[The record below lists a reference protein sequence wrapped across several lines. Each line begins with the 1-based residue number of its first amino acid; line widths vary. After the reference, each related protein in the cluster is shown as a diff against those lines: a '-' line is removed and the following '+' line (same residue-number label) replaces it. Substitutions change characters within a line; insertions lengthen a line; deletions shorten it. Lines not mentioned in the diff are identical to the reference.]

1 MGKENHISSFA
12 IIEEAN
18 MSVFRNSSAV
28 GGGLLL
34 TLLLI
39 FLTGSQSARAEDE
52 SGTGNWLVGTWSL
65 ALDSEI
71 FGLPPGFPLRGLA
84 IFNRDGTYQFQ
95 DAGDFGQANFLNT
108 QNSTQFGAWRRADN
122 GVVIGTALFL
132 EADLATGELLRW
144 QKVTLVLEKSD
155 ERNVVIGTA
164 TVSLLECD
172 NLLPLLP
179 TALTCPDPID
189 SADDFVVLPPSEIP
203 ITLKRLRAGH

>member
-1 MGKENHISSFA
+1 
-12 IIEEAN
+12 

-39 FLTGSQSARAEDE
+39 FLTGSQSARAEDG

-65 ALDSEI
+65 SLDSVP

-95 DAGDFGQANFLNT
+95 DAGDFGQATFLNT
-108 QNSTQFGAWRRADN
+108 QNSTQIGAWRRADN
-122 GVVIGTALFL
+122 GVVIGTALSL

-144 QKVTLVLEKSD
+144 AKVAIVLERSD
-155 ERNVVIGTA
+155 ERDVVTGA
-164 TVSLLECD
+164 VTVSILECF
-172 NLLPLLP
+172 NLLPLP
-179 TALTCPDPID
+179 TALSCPDPID
-189 SADDFVVLPPSEIP
+189 SADDFVIVPPTEIP

>member
-1 MGKENHISSFA
+1 
-12 IIEEAN
+12 

-39 FLTGSQSARAEDE
+39 FLTGSQSARAEDG

-65 ALDSEI
+65 ALDSVV

-108 QNSTQFGAWRRADN
+108 QNSIQFGAWRRADN
-122 GVVIGTALFL
+122 GVVIGTALYL
-132 EADLATGELLRW
+132 EADLASGELLRW

-164 TVSLLECD
+164 TVSILECD
-172 NLLPLLP
+172 HLLPLP
-179 TALTCPDPID
+179 SALSCPEPID
-189 SADDFVVLPPSEIP
+189 SADDFVLLPPSEIP